1 MPKFRTRSLAGL
13 FVLLL
18 CLVLAG
24 CYEDKAVVTVN
35 ADGSGSFEQTIVV
48 SEQMVVAMGS
58 EDEDMQLSSDA
69 PFDVT
74 RAQLEAKLGDA
85 GTITA
90 FEMKDLDDGGK
101 VVTVRGT
108 FADAGAFFGS
118 EYASDS
124 LKLGL
129 ELEADGR
136 AALTWVAQDEGDQNG
151 PSLDQVYGMAKG
163 LNVVRRVN
171 LPSAPAADQGKVE
184 GNSVEWAM
192 DLTNRDTLAATKAL
206 VAASEDGVLV
216 ARFDTGAM
224 DLQPAVAAP
233 ASSAIAA
240 EGEAEAV
247 APIDTSGMEVVVNTV
262 GWTRYTTLGEDAY
275 PQDNVLSLDMELTWP
290 EGSRPLAVYPGELKT
305 LADDQGTNLVIE
317 ADNDFG
323 QRRSDVWEH
332 SDTETFRIEAVGP
345 ARDAESLVGLAG
357 HVRVVTQ
364 VNVET
369 VSLDNPTGLIGKAST
384 GNETLDAMGFKIKAI
399 DDVSLELT
407 FNEGVEATDAIQ
419 SLSAT
424 LADGTPVE
432 SNGWG
437 GWANN
442 MTYNFPQD
450 VSAMTN
456 LTIDILTGETVVA
469 VPFAI
474 DQIEL
479 P

>member
-13 FVLLL
+13 FALLF

-24 CYEDKAVVTVN
+24 CYEDKAVVTLN
-35 ADGSGSFEQTIVV
+35 ADGSGSFEQTIVI
-48 SEQMVVAMGS
+48 SEQMVVAMLS
-58 EDEDMQLSSDA
+58 EEGDMQMSSDA
-69 PFDVT
+69 PFNVT
-74 RAQLEAKLGDA
+74 RAELEAKLGDA
-85 GTITA
+85 GVITA

-101 VVTVRGT
+101 LVTVRGT

-136 AALTWVAQDEGDQNG
+136 AALTWIAQDEGDQNG

-192 DLTNRDTLAATKAL
+192 DLTNRDTLASTKAL
-206 VAASEDGVLV
+206 VEASEGGVLV
-216 ARFDTGAM
+216 ARFDPGAM
-224 DLQPAVAAP
+224 DLQPAAVAEAP
-233 ASSAIAA
+233 AAIGSG
-240 EGEAEAV
+240 GEAEAA
-247 APIDTSGMEVVVNTV
+247 APIDTSGMKVVVNTV
-262 GWTRYTTLGEDAY
+262 GWTRYATLGENAY

-290 EGSRPLAVYPGELKT
+290 EGSRPLAVYTGELKT
-305 LADDQGTNLVIE
+305 LADDLGTDLVMQ
-317 ADNDFG
+317 ADEGFG
-323 QRRSDVWEH
+323 QSRSDVWEH

-345 ARDAESLVGLAG
+345 ARDAKSLVGLAG

-369 VSLDNPTGLIGKAST
+369 VSLDNPPSLVGKAST
-384 GNETLDAMGFKIKAI
+384 GNEALDAMGFKVKAI
-399 DDVSLELT
+399 DGMSIELT
-407 FNEGVEATDAIQ
+407 FNEGVEANGVIQ
-419 SLSAT
+419 SLSVT
-424 LADGTPVE
+424 LPDGTPVE

-469 VPFAI
+469 VPFSI